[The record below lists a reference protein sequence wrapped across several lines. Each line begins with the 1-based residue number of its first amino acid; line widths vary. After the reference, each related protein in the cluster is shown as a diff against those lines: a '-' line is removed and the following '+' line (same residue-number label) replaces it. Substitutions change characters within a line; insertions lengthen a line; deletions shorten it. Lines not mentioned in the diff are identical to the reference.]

1 MMDMDDKP
9 LEIIK
14 GLEGV
19 LNAFYLDSTILGELR
34 KEEAKIKG
42 TMDIGVINEG
52 FNEALEREK
61 VICIVKDK
69 RFRPPPE
76 PTVILRGND
85 GAVLGLEVFP
95 HTAHLYEGRDDIIW
109 MGDAFIV
116 FPHVEVKGGESFI
129 MPPIPFV
136 ELHEGNGCLDVIS
149 CSPAPTS
156 DVLIKRY
163 YGLKDD
169 PKLATILVAFNS
181 K

>member
-1 MMDMDDKP
+1 MNDNVP
-9 LEIIK
+9 LDIVK
-14 GLEGV
+14 SLNGV
-19 LNAFYLDSTILGELR
+19 LNAFYLDSKILEELR
-34 KEEAKIKG
+34 EEEAKVRG

-85 GAVLGLEVFP
+85 GAILGLEVFP
-95 HTAHLYEGRDDIIW
+95 HTAHLYQGNNDIIW

-116 FPHVEVKGGESFI
+116 FPHIEVKGGESFV

-136 ELHEGNGCLDVIS
+136 ELHEGNGCKDVIS

-156 DVLIKRY
+156 DLKIKNY
-163 YGLKDD
+163 YKLVDD
-169 PKLATILVAFNS
+169 PKLATILVAFNRT
-181 K
+181 